1 MLDMHNKYGSVVRIA
16 PNELSFNSPES
27 FQDIYMP
34 RSGRP
39 PFGKHPRIYAC
50 KLNGVRDSI
59 IGKLDDEIH
68 GKQRRLLAH
77 AFSDRYLRD
86 QEGLI
91 VSFADLLISQLRKRA
106 RRGEGHRSKED
117 MSGWMNFTTFDIMGD
132 LMFAETFDCLNDSK
146 LHPWISLIFASV
158 KGITLM
164 AVMNQFSL
172 IWKISEFILPEYLRD
187 QILRAINITA
197 EKADRRIEKGTTRPD
212 FMSALLK
219 HGLNDGKGRSINEN
233 PIMTRAEIHS
243 NSMLY
248 ASYYPLSSKHKLTI
262 LPVQNH
268 HGWKRN
274 NCLTSVGMYILPM
287 QKPHRHDQSMQ
298 RDTLSIL
305 GG

>member
-1 MLDMHNKYGSVVRIA
+1 
-16 PNELSFNSPES
+16 
-27 FQDIYMP
+27 
-34 RSGRP
+34 
-39 PFGKHPRIYAC
+39 
-50 KLNGVRDSI
+50 
-59 IGKLDDEIH
+59 
-68 GKQRRLLAH
+68 
-77 AFSDRYLRD
+77 
-86 QEGLI
+86 
-91 VSFADLLISQLRKRA
+91 
-106 RRGEGHRSKED
+106 
-117 MSGWMNFTTFDIMGD
+117 MNFTTFDIMGD